1 MAETPRKMVF
11 GLALGLVGGII
22 AMIGVAQAWDGSL
35 DSMSLVG
42 LNLLVACMFFAAGGA
57 FSTTAPVKGST
68 ILVLAAANEAC
79 VFISMMYGAADI
91 VLNLVLAVIG
101 VVIILFAACPHVEKW
116 VDANRI

>member
-11 GLALGLVGGII
+11 GLALGLIGGII
-22 AMIGVAQAWDGSL
+22 AMIGVAQAWNGL
-35 DSMSLVG
+35 DSMPMVG

-57 FSTTAPVKGST
+57 FSTTTPVKGST
-68 ILVLAAANEAC
+68 VLVLAAANEAC
-79 VFISMMYGAADI
+79 VLISMMYGAADI